1 MRENLLKGF
10 KMPQSIFF
18 EHTGLS
24 SDYGKFI
31 AYPFEPG
38 FGTTMGN
45 TLRRIL
51 LSSIQGYAITSVRIT
66 TYDADGV
73 PLVVSSE
80 FDMIPNIVEDTVE
93 VLNNLKQM
101 RVKLTDNIVENTFLF
116 EFQGPC
122 VVTSELFTREG
133 QLEIL
138 TKKTTI
144 FTMMENARVDFE
156 IQIDLGRGYVPSD
169 ANTCYTG
176 VIGVIPIDAIF
187 TPIPRV
193 KYTIEPCRVGQRNDY
208 DKLVLEIWTDGTIA
222 PDNALAEAAKIAK
235 DHFAIFTSFKE
246 NLLLNSKGVGE
257 FDEII
262 RQVLSAPVNELEIS
276 ARSSNCLRNANIH
289 TIGELTKKTEDDI
302 IKTRNF
308 GKKSLD
314 EIIQKLQ
321 EWDLSFGMT
330 DYSYLKN
337 SIIFLSKGKK
347 LNES

>member
-1 MRENLLKGF
+1 
-10 KMPQSIFF
+10 
-18 EHTGLS
+18 
-24 SDYGKFI
+24 
-31 AYPFEPG
+31 
-38 FGTTMGN
+38 
-45 TLRRIL
+45 
-51 LSSIQGYAITSVRIT
+51 
-66 TYDADGV
+66 
-73 PLVVSSE
+73 
-80 FDMIPNIVEDTVE
+80 
-93 VLNNLKQM
+93 
-101 RVKLTDNIVENTFLF
+101 
-116 EFQGPC
+116 
-122 VVTSELFTREG
+122 
-133 QLEIL
+133 
-138 TKKTTI
+138 
-144 FTMMENARVDFE
+144 
-156 IQIDLGRGYVPSD
+156 
-169 ANTCYTG
+169 

-208 DKLVLEIWTDGTIA
+208 DKLILEIWTDGTIA

-235 DHFAIFTSFKE
+235 DHFAIFTNFKE
-246 NLLLNSKGVGE
+246 NLLLNSKDVDE

-262 RQVLSAPVNELEIS
+262 RQVLSTSVNELDIS

-289 TIGELTKKTEDDI
+289 TIGELTKKTEDDM

-321 EWDLSFGMT
+321 KWDLSFGMT